1 MAGAPWTAHEWLSEV
16 LLALAFRFGGWSG
29 VVLLTGAAA
38 ALAALIVGLS
48 AARELR
54 GAPLIATVAIGL
66 SLVTANLL
74 ARPHVLALPLAAA
87 WGAGL
92 IAARD
97 RGRAPPL
104 GLAALMTAWANMHGG
119 FIFGL
124 MLIGPF
130 ALEAVTEAPV
140 GARLLAARA
149 WATFALAALAAA
161 LLNPYGIDAFLLP
174 FRLMSV
180 ENLSRISEWRPQDFS
195 HIGTMELAL
204 LTLLGLTL
212 TRPFAMPPIRA
223 ALLIALVAMALQH
236 SRHQVLLGILAPML
250 LARPIAAAIGAGS
263 AGEEWRRVARI
274 ALPATAAAVMAIGV
288 VRLMTPIEQT
298 DGASA
303 PISALSAVPP
313 ELRRKPV
320 LNDYAFGGFL
330 IFEHVRPFIDA
341 RVELYGDGMLSLY
354 DKLRSGDREAVEDA
368 LKRYDIA
375 WTIFAPDNRIVASP
389 RPGARLAAPLCRRD
403 GGRPCAGHGAR
414 PRDGGMTAR
423 DRRSRGSRRHGHLAR
438 RAPLKRFRRFQG
450 RAPRATSSFS
460 RSTPGPKWI
469 AGMPSAS
476 EARTLAGESSMNR
489 SSLGRRPA
497 RLNRIS

>member
-1 MAGAPWTAHEWLSEV
+1 MSFALPFVRSVSDDASENRLAGLGLAAIALFLFTLAAFSPQVLGDGDTWSHVATGEWIIAHGAAPRADPFSHSMPGAPWTAHEWLSEV
-16 LLALAFRFGGWSG
+16 LLALALRVGGWSG

-38 ALAALIVGLS
+38 AAAALIVGLS

-54 GAPLIATVAIGL
+54 GAPLIAVVAIGL

-87 WGAGL
+87 WSAGL
-92 IAARD
+92 IAARA

-104 GLAALMTAWANMHGG
+104 GLAALMTAWVNMHGG

-124 MLIGPF
+124 LLIGPF

-149 WATFALAALAAA
+149 WATFALAALAVA
-161 LLNPYGIDAFLLP
+161 LINPYGIDAFLLP

-212 TRPFAMPPIRA
+212 IRPFSMPPIRA

-250 LARPIAAAIGAGS
+250 LARPIAAAIGMGS
-263 AGEEWRRVARI
+263 AGEEGRRIARI
-274 ALPATAAAVMAIGV
+274 ALTATVAAALAIGGA
-288 VRLMTPIEQT
+288 RLIAPIERT

-303 PISALSAVPP
+303 PISALRAVPP
-313 ELRRKPV
+313 ELRAKPV
-320 LNDYAFGGFL
+320 LNDYAFGGYL
-330 IFEHVRPFIDA
+330 IFEHVRPFIDGRA
-341 RVELYGDGMLSLY
+341 ELYGDAMMSLY
-354 DKLRSGDREAVEDA
+354 GRLQAGDEADVESA
-368 LKRYDIA
+368 LKRYGIA
-375 WTIFAPDNRIVASP
+375 WTIFAPDSRMVAILD
-389 RPGARLAAPLCRRD
+389 RKPGWRRLYADATAVVHVRD
-403 GGRPCAGHGAR
+403 GAPEAEGL
-414 PRDGGMTAR
+414 
-423 DRRSRGSRRHGHLAR
+423 RGD
-438 RAPLKRFRRFQG
+438 
-450 RAPRATSSFS
+450 
-460 RSTPGPKWI
+460 
-469 AGMPSAS
+469 
-476 EARTLAGESSMNR
+476 
-489 SSLGRRPA
+489 
-497 RLNRIS
+497 